1 MNKLKHLVACILLTQ
16 THGAYAEDLMTIY
29 QQALEADPE
38 TKAAALS
45 VEISKEQSG
54 QALGQLL
61 PQISGSTNWS
71 INEQT
76 SKNNA
81 SREISSS
88 YDGTRYYVSLNQS
101 LLDFTKFWNWRR
113 THSITEQYDAQNL
126 AAQHAL
132 MHKVIEKYFAVLE
145 AEDQLFFY
153 QTERAAMAKRLEQTQ
168 KLYAKQL
175 TKITD
180 VYEVEAR
187 LDQLKASEIEAET
200 IVVTAK
206 QSLKELTNAP
216 FSELYRLKEDVDY
229 RTLDGELDQW
239 IDVAKSENPTLVA
252 QLKAIEAARDSVAA
266 QKSKFLPEV
275 SLQLNYFDTNT
286 GFQGVQL
293 GSQTVTQTAAINV
306 SVPIFDGGISIHQ
319 LFESQH
325 RLELAKNENEA
336 KVRELIKETSD
347 SFLSSNASVRR
358 IAASKKALI
367 SATKSR
373 EAKESGFKHGV
384 ETISDILNAQQEEFK
399 AKRELSQAKY
409 AYIKHRAHFMRSIGM
424 ITEKNIQEVNDWL
437 QPKSAQPLIEED
449 KKLDIKVNSKPTS
462 I

>member
-1 MNKLKHLVACILLTQ
+1 MNKLKHLIACILLTQ

-54 QALGQLL
+54 QALGQML

-71 INEQT
+71 INGQT
-76 SKNNA
+76 TAAVGKTPERN
-81 SREISSS
+81 SS

-101 LLDFTKFWNWRR
+101 LFDFSKFWNWRR
-113 THSITEQYDAQNL
+113 TSTITEQYDAQNI

-145 AEDQLFFY
+145 AEDQLLFY
-153 QTERAAMAKRLEQTQ
+153 QTERVAMAKRLEQTQ

-175 TKITD
+175 SKITN

-200 IVVTAK
+200 IVVSAK
-206 QSLKELTNAP
+206 ESLKELTNMP
-216 FSELYRLKEDVDY
+216 FAELYRLKDNVEYKLLEGD
-229 RTLDGELDQW
+229 LEQW
-239 IDVAKSENPTLVA
+239 IEIAKSENPILVA
-252 QLKAIEAARDSVAA
+252 QLKAIEAARDSVAM
-266 QKSKFLPEV
+266 QKTKFLPDV
-275 SLQLNYFDTNT
+275 SLQLNYYDTNT
-286 GFQGVQL
+286 GYQGIQL
-293 GSQTVTQTAAINV
+293 GSQYSTQTAAINV
-306 SVPIFDGGISIHQ
+306 TVPIFDGGISIHQ

-325 RLELAKNENEA
+325 RLELAKNENDA

-384 ETISDILNAQQEEFK
+384 ETITDILNAQQEEFK

-409 AYIKHRAHFMRSIGM
+409 AYIKHLS
-424 ITEKNIQEVNDWL
+424 
-437 QPKSAQPLIEED
+437 LIH
-449 KKLDIKVNSKPTS
+449 I
-462 I
+462 